1 MEIIFPDIKGDY
13 FPKEYTLEGENISPR
28 IEWSKN
34 GAYYAL
40 IMEDPDAP
48 GGTFTHWLIFNIEKN
63 FLEKGIPRNYDK
75 AIQLIND
82 FGRRGYD
89 GPFPP
94 KGHGVHHYY
103 FKVFSLSSKL
113 PSTIDSKEELLR
125 EINKVLIEKGE
136 KILLYK
142 RD

>member
-1 MEIIFPDIKGDY
+1 
-13 FPKEYTLEGENISPR
+13 
-28 IEWSKN
+28 
-34 GAYYAL
+34 
-40 IMEDPDAP
+40 
-48 GGTFTHWLIFNIEKN
+48 
-63 FLEKGIPRNYDK
+63 IPRNYDK

-113 PSTIDSKEELLR
+113 PTNINSKEELLR